1 MSAHMITPSQATQ
14 ALSIPSSTLRR
25 YASQF
30 KEFLSAEANSPRRS
44 YTLSDMETLRRIREM
59 SSNNLSLNQIRELL
73 PLTDQEDES
82 TALLALPDFTQALEL
97 ARAKVAHLEQ
107 ALETQEEKIQEQE
120 ERLKRIEDHLNSPLF
135 KRILSK
141 PKKE

>member
-1 MSAHMITPSQATQ
+1 
-14 ALSIPSSTLRR
+14 
-25 YASQF
+25 
-30 KEFLSAEANSPRRS
+30 
-44 YTLSDMETLRRIREM
+44 METLRRIREM

-73 PLTDQEDES
+73 PLTNQENES